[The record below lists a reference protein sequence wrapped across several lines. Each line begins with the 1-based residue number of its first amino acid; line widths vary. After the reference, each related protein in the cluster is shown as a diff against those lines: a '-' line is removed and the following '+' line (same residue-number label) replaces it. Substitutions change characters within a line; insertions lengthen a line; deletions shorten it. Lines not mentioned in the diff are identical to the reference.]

1 MKRTDF
7 LSLGDLSPEQV
18 EQLLDRAQE
27 LKERRRRI
35 TVLDGQS
42 LALVFEKPSLRTRAS
57 FDVAMYELGGQAVYL
72 GPDEVGLGKREAI
85 PDVARVLSQY
95 VHGIAARTFRH
106 ADLEVLAAWATVPV
120 INALSDFCHPCQ
132 GLADLLTLRQQ
143 FGRLQGIRLTYI
155 GDGNNIANTLL
166 FAASKVGLHL
176 TLASPPGYDC
186 DATVV
191 DQARREAVERG
202 GSITLTNDPVE
213 AARGAEV
220 LYTDVWTSMGQEHEA
235 ARRRADFAR
244 YRIDRDLLRL
254 ARPGAVVMHDL
265 PAHRGEEITD
275 EVIDGPQSVVFQQ
288 AGNRLHVQKAVLLW
302 LLGKD
307 DDKSDDLG

>member
-106 ADLEVLAAWATVPV
+106 ADLEVLAASATVPV

>member
-1 MKRTDF
+1 MKRADF
-7 LSLGDLSPEQV
+7 LSLGDLSPERV

-27 LKERRRRI
+27 LKKQRTQI
-35 TVLDGQS
+35 TALGGQS

-106 ADLEVLAAWATVPV
+106 ADLEILAAAATVPV

-132 GLADLLTLRQQ
+132 GLADLLTLREH

-191 DQARREAVERG
+191 DQARREAAERG

-213 AARGAEV
+213 AAHGADV

-254 ARPGAVVMHDL
+254 ARPEAVVMHDL

-302 LLGKD
+302 LLGQD
-307 DDKSDDLG
+307 NDNV